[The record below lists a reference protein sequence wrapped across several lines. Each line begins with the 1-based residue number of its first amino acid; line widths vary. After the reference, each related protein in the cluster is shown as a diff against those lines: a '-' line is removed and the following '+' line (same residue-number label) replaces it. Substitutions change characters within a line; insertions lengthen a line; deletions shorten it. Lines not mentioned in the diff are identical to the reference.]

1 MKAPVLQTSI
11 TLQPWQYP
19 VCFNDFKARGNKTT
33 ETKKPQLEIDI
44 VALAEPESQ
53 FDPKFQTLFIFTRM
67 TAKAMR
73 EASINQKGWK
83 DEELP
88 YEKSISNILNRFKKV
103 SETDA
108 IFDNIKEVNKA
119 SDLREDSLRIR
130 K

>member
-1 MKAPVLQTSI
+1 
-11 TLQPWQYP
+11 
-19 VCFNDFKARGNKTT
+19 
-33 ETKKPQLEIDI
+33 
-44 VALAEPESQ
+44 
-53 FDPKFQTLFIFTRM
+53 M